1 MVLNPPE
8 HNSLRTVP
16 PDAEEPKELAN
27 ALEGAELYGALG
39 LEESAVRQIPDASLL
54 GQAWLSGEWRG
65 WQVNFTVLDF
75 GSREG
80 GLSLKVARKHP
91 TSTVVSVA
99 LAADTDEACA
109 QRQNETDMQLWL
121 AGELGATNNFVCQ
134 PPSSTTPAMLLWWLY
149 RQPIF
154 FDYVVVSAQAM
165 ETLLEDLLPH
175 ELEAV
180 MARTM
185 QMGRTVVVET
195 PDTSAARK
203 YLKHWGTPPPPPP
216 LNRREMLTSVR
227 LLRR

>member
-1 MVLNPPE
+1 M
-8 HNSLRTVP
+8 
-16 PDAEEPKELAN
+16 
-27 ALEGAELYGALG
+27 
-39 LEESAVRQIPDASLL
+39 
-54 GQAWLSGEWRG
+54 
-65 WQVNFTVLDF
+65 NFTVLDF

-216 LNRREMLTSVR
+216 SKRREMLTSVR